1 MNTEI
6 KLGKLKLKNPVIL
19 ASGTFDR
26 TIAKHID
33 VAKLGAITTKTI
45 TLQPKIGNP
54 LPHII
59 KTEHGWLNS
68 VGLKNPGIKKYLAEE
83 LPFWQS
89 QGAEIICSI
98 GGEKLE
104 DYIALSKK
112 LNDFVEAIEVNVS
125 CPNVSSGM
133 AFGTD
138 PRIIKKLIIDIRKV
152 YKKTLIVKL
161 SPNVTDIIE
170 IAGAALSGG
179 ADALTLINS
188 VRGTA
193 IHPQTGKFYFKNKIA
208 GYSGPAIKPIALRAV
223 FEVYNKHKC
232 CIIGGGGITSLQDAK
247 DFLRIGAR
255 AIFVGSAN
263 YIDPKISIKI
273 VEGLRKVLIC
283 H

>member
-1 MNTEI
+1 MELKI
-6 KLGKLKLKNPVIL
+6 GQLKLKNPVIL

-26 TIAKHID
+26 AITKHID

-59 KTEHGWLNS
+59 KTEYGWLNS
-68 VGLKNPGIKKYLAEE
+68 VGLKNLGVKKYLAEE

-89 QGAEIICSI
+89 QNAEIICSI
-98 GGEKLE
+98 GGEKRE
-104 DYIALSKK
+104 DYIFLAKK
-112 LNDFVEAIEVNVS
+112 LNDYVEAIEVNVS
-125 CPNVSSGM
+125 CPNVKSGM

-138 PRIIKKLIIDIRKV
+138 PDIIKKLITDIRKV

-179 ADALTLINS
+179 ADALTLINT

-193 IHPQTGKFYFKNKIA
+193 INPKTGKFYFSNKIV

-223 FEVYNKHKC
+223 YEVYNQHKC
-232 CIIGGGGITSLQDAK
+232 CIIGGGGITSVQDAK
-247 DFLRIGAR
+247 DFLKIGAK
-255 AIFVGSAN
+255 AVFIGSAN
-263 YIDPKISIKI
+263 YTDPKISIKI
-273 VEGLRKVLIC
+273 VEGLKKV
-283 H
+283 

>member
-1 MNTEI
+1 MKL
-6 KLGKLKLKNPVIL
+6 KLGQLNLKNPVIL

-26 TIAKHID
+26 SITKHID

-59 KTEHGWLNS
+59 KTEYGWLNS
-68 VGLKNPGIKKYLAEE
+68 VGLKNPGIEKYLLEE

-89 QGAEIICSI
+89 QKAEIITSI
-98 GGEKLE
+98 GGEKPE
-104 DYIALSKK
+104 DYIVLSKK
-112 LNDFVEAIEVNVS
+112 LNDFTNAIEVNVS
-125 CPNVSSGM
+125 CPNVNSGM

-138 PRIIKKLIIDIRKV
+138 PEIIKKLITDIRKV

-193 IHPQTGKFYFKNKIA
+193 INPQTGKFYFKNKIA
-208 GYSGPAIKPIALRAV
+208 GYSGPAIKPIALRVV
-223 FEVYNKHKC
+223 FEVYNKYKC
-232 CIIGGGGITSLQDAK
+232 CIIGGGGITSPQDAK
-247 DFLRIGAR
+247 DFLKIGAK
-255 AIFVGSAN
+255 AIFIGSAN
-263 YIDPKISIKI
+263 YTDPKISIKI
-273 VEGLRKVLIC
+273 VEGLRKV
-283 H
+283 